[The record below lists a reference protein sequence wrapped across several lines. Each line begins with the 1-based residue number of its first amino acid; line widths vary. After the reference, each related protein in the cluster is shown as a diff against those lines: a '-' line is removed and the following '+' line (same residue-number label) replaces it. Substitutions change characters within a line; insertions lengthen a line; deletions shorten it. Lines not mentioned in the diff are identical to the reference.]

1 MDERFSRLR
10 GFLDIFGEDL
20 TYFELIESVF
30 RKYSVLYGFN
40 ELKTPILERTELFVR
55 GIGEGSDIVRK
66 EMFSFEDRG
75 GRSVTLRPEGTAS
88 VVRALLE
95 NNLINEPRFQKV
107 FYVGP
112 MFRAERPQA
121 GRLRQFHQVGVEWFG
136 VDDPIIDVEVVSLV
150 FDILFELG
158 LVERSEL
165 VINSV
170 GCDVCSPNYKREL
183 EIFFDTHY
191 NEFCDDCKQRREKNI
206 LRVFDCKNEKC
217 QTLLKEATKITSSI
231 CDVCRFH
238 LDTLERYVSRLGIRY
253 RIDESLVRG
262 LDYYTRNVFEVRYQG
277 IGSQNA
283 IAGGGRYNGLVS
295 EFGGPNVPAFGFA
308 MGIERTMLAL
318 KEVRKPNYSKTVA
331 VCTISGNEV
340 EYAFKVVKILRSN
353 GLISN
358 LLSYLGSISKQFKF
372 ANRLGAKLVVVIGE
386 NEVKENKVSI
396 KDMDTG
402 EQTSVSLDGL
412 VNYIITNI
420 SS

>member
-1 MDERFSRLR
+1 MDERFSKLR
-10 GFLDIFGEDL
+10 GFIDIFGEDL
-20 TYFELIESVF
+20 AYFELIESVF
-30 RKYSVLYGFN
+30 RKYATLYGFS

-88 VVRALLE
+88 IVRAFLE
-95 NNLINEPRFQKV
+95 NNLVNEPRFQKI

-121 GRLRQFHQVGVEWFG
+121 GRLRQFYQVGVEWFG
-136 VDDPIIDVEVVSLV
+136 VDDPIVDIEVISLV
-150 FDILFELG
+150 FDILSELG

-170 GCDVCSPNYKREL
+170 GCDACSPNYKKEL
-183 EIFFDTHY
+183 EVFFDAHY
-191 NEFCDDCKQRREKNI
+191 DEFCDDCKERRKKNI

-217 QTLLKEATKITSSI
+217 QVLLKDAPKITNSI
-231 CDVCRFH
+231 CDTCRYH
-238 LDTLERYVSRLGIRY
+238 LDTLERYVSRLGIKY
-253 RIDESLVRG
+253 RIDETLVRG

-283 IAGGGRYNGLVS
+283 IAGGGRYNKLVS
-295 EFGGPNVPAFGFA
+295 EFGGPNIPAFGFA
-308 MGIERTMLAL
+308 MGVERTILAL
-318 KEVRKPNYSKTVA
+318 KDIRKPNYPKTVA
-331 VCTISGNEV
+331 VCTVSNNEV

-353 GLISN
+353 GIISN
-358 LLSYLGSISKQFKF
+358 LLSYLGNIGKQFKF

-386 NEVKENKVSI
+386 NEVRENKVSV

-402 EQTSVSLDGL
+402 EQTLVQLDSLVS
-412 VNYIITNI
+412 YIK
-420 SS
+420 SSIA